1 MNRLTLIFAIVLLV
15 SCHKENQSDQT
26 INSSHI
32 KYFGFTLIDTYW
44 DDPTDNQTKTNYIDE
59 VFGFSNIADILVVN
73 PSDNIVARM
82 TEMNDFQVKSIL
94 HLSEIF
100 FEIVGTSSPSGVEYD
115 LRTDFQSRWD
125 EFINV
130 NNLQVNQDLI
140 QSFYIGEEPTWNGIS
155 FSELKSA
162 TDYVKSAIPTIPI
175 MIIEAYPIIDQL
187 QIPNSVDWIGFDHY
201 FIKDPNSN
209 LDYLSEL
216 NNLKSK
222 FTNAEQKLVIIMD
235 THYISSLHGDFGGI
249 ALNEMDGVANSYFEL
264 AKSEPKTIAILGYFW
279 PSGFDSPESI
289 GARNMPENIKENYI
303 RIGKEITNKN

>member
-249 ALNEMDGVANSYFEL
+249 ALNEMDVVANSYFEL